1 MDYRVI
7 IIILDSVG
15 IGALPDA
22 NKYGDTN
29 SNTLGNIAKA
39 TGGLNLPNLA
49 QLGLG
54 NIAPI
59 KGISP
64 SPYPTASYGKMA
76 ERSAGKDTISGHW
89 ELMGIVNNTPFPTY
103 PDGFPKEIIESFKSA
118 IARLLLASGFSQ
130 HFSVRRPRRG
140 QPCKGTDILGNK
152 PASGTEIIIELGKKH
167 IETGFPIVYTSADSV
182 FQIAAHEKIIPIE
195 KLYKICEIARNIL
208 VSPHNVAR
216 VIARPFIGKPN
227 SFKRTDRRR
236 DFSIKPPKQ
245 ILLNYI
251 EKTLGI
257 GKIWDIFAGEGITD
271 NIHIKNNR
279 EGIQKTIWAIKKT
292 KKYKLIF
299 TNLIDFDMLYGHR
312 NDIKGYYKA
321 LREFDNYLPK
331 ILEAMQKKDILIITA
346 DHGCD
351 PTTKSTDHS
360 REYVPLLV
368 YGTGINPGIN
378 LGLRTSFSDVA
389 QTLAELWG
397 LPQMP
402 NGVSFLRKLL

>member
-22 NKYGDTN
+22 DKYGDTN
-29 SNTLGNIAKA
+29 SNTLGNLAKA
-39 TGGLNLPNLA
+39 VGGLNLPNLA

-64 SPYPTASYGKMA
+64 TDYPTAAYGKMA
-76 ERSAGKDTISGHW
+76 ECSAGKDTITGHW

-103 PDGFPKEIIESFKSA
+103 PDGFPKEIIEAFKSA
-118 IARLLLASGFSQ
+118 ISRLLRAF
-130 HFSVRRPRRG
+130 RRPRRG
-140 QPCKGTDILGNK
+140 QSCRGTDILGNK
-152 PASGTEIIIELGKKH
+152 PASGTEIITELGKTH
-167 IETGFPIVYTSADSV
+167 METGFPIVYTSADSV
-182 FQIAAHEKIIPIE
+182 FQIAAHEKIISVE

-208 VSPHNVAR
+208 VSPHNIAR
-216 VIARPFIGKPN
+216 VIARPFTGKPG

-236 DFSIKPPKQ
+236 DFSIKPPKSS
-245 ILLNYI
+245 LLNYI

-271 NIHIKNNR
+271 SIHTKNNR
-279 EGIQKTIWAIKKT
+279 EGIQKTIWAINKT
-292 KKYKLIF
+292 KEYKLIF

-312 NDIKGYYKA
+312 NNIKGYYNA
-321 LREFDNYLPK
+321 LREFDNYLPG

-368 YGTGINPGIN
+368 YGTGIKEGVN
-378 LGLRTSFSDVA
+378 LGLRASFSDVG
-389 QTLAELWG
+389 QTLAELWN
-397 LPQMP
+397 LPKLP
-402 NGVSFLRKLL
+402 NGNSFLNKLI